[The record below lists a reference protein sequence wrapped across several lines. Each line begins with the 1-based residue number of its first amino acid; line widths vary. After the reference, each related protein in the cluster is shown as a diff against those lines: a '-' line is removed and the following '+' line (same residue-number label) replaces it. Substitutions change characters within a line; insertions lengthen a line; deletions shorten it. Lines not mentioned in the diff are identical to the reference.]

1 VNRQAI
7 CYSIRHGN
15 GTQGGGE
22 GLRLCTLRRNRPS
35 KIGYGIGSKTAF
47 DQMHLQ
53 QCQDRISI
61 LTALGDRFRL
71 VFTGELPA
79 PVEWAIANYYQRGNE
94 PQGPGLQTGYDEIER
109 RRRVGGIA
117 KVRPMASQRQIAAN
131 TQWRH
136 RTQEGKARS
145 RMNALRHGLAA
156 MITAAA
162 DGHVSTEDSFPD
174 AMYQR
179 LRQIE
184 VERVK
189 VLNEVQFVEIARPR
203 HAPYGYWAARGART
217 LFATLPFEAEEP
229 FKQSGEMTFAS
240 NMLFQKSRLGCLESD
255 GLIRKTGE
263 YV

>member
-7 CYSIRHGN
+7 CYSIRHGI

-71 VFTGELPA
+71 VFTG
-79 PVEWAIANYYQRGNE
+79 
-94 PQGPGLQTGYDEIER
+94 
-109 RRRVGGIA
+109 
-117 KVRPMASQRQIAAN
+117 
-131 TQWRH
+131 
-136 RTQEGKARS
+136 
-145 RMNALRHGLAA
+145 
-156 MITAAA
+156 AA

-189 VLNEVQFVEIARPR
+189 VLNEVHNLLRSQDLDTLHTVIGRLAALERYSQHSHSKLKNHLKR
-203 HAPYGYWAARGART
+203 AAR
-217 LFATLPFEAEEP
+217 
-229 FKQSGEMTFAS
+229 
-240 NMLFQKSRLGCLESD
+240 
-255 GLIRKTGE
+255 
-263 YV
+263 